1 MLKIH
6 RYEGPPLPGTYSF
19 MVVSRS
25 AVTRA
30 GTWPAPMVTVNMAG
44 EMDGFLIGETD
55 PRQTWKLPFVYRSV
69 VPEASPP
76 LTSAPP
82 GTMALTR

>member
-1 MLKIH
+1 MA
-6 RYEGPPLPGTYSF
+6 TF
-19 MVVSRS
+19 AVVQSGRS
-25 AVTRA
+25 A
-30 GTWPAPMVTVNMAG
+30 GTWAGTMPAPMVTVNVAG

-55 PRQTWKLPFVYRSV
+55 PRQTGKLPFVYRSV

-82 GTMALTR
+82 GAMALTR